1 MKKLVTLTIILFL
14 GVASS
19 QALDTIFNQIDESDA
34 SDQLSNARVV
44 AANYESI
51 IKLAKSAPQISQI
64 SDEANVQLNYILI
77 KQNQEVI
84 RLLRKIAGETK

>member
-1 MKKLVTLTIILFL
+1 MKKVITIVIILFL
-14 GVASS
+14 GVALG

-34 SDQLSNARVV
+34 ADQLANARVI
-44 AANYESI
+44 AANYQSV
-51 IKLAKSAPQISQI
+51 IKAARSAPQISQI

-84 RLLRKIAGETK
+84 RLLKKISGETK